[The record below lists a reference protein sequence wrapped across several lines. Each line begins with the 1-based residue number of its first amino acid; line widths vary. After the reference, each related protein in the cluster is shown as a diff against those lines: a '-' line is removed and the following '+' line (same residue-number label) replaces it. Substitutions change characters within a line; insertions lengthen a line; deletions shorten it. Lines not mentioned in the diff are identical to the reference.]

1 MSVVVTGAA
10 GFIGRHV
17 VRTLLRRGCA
27 VTGIDRRPWV
37 PAVGESMVVADLADP
52 DERVDP
58 IFERSTGVVHLAGR
72 AGVRDRRADVAT
84 SRWRDN
90 VVAGERVLEATP
102 PDVMVVVASS
112 SSVYGGAGSRQR
124 PHACHEDAPLRPL
137 GGYARSKRALEQR
150 CALRAERGGMVGVVR
165 PFTVAGEGQ
174 RPDMAISIW
183 IAALRAGRAVELFG
197 SGARRRDVTDVRD
210 VAEGIVRMLDRRV
223 TRTVN
228 LGTGTSH
235 RLDDLLATVV
245 QVCGV
250 DPAIAVQPALAED
263 VATTRAD
270 VRRCRD
276 LLGFVPVTD
285 LPALVARQMAA
296 TPAGAD
302 PASARA
308 AAVPAALAATSTMT
322 GTITTRSTP

>member
-27 VTGIDRRPWV
+27 VTGVDRRPWV

-52 DERVDP
+52 DEPVDHL
-58 IFERSTGVVHLAGR
+58 FQRSTGVVHLAGR

-90 VVAGERVLEATP
+90 VIAGERVLEATP
-102 PDVMVVVASS
+102 RDVMVVVTSS

-124 PHACHEDAPLRPL
+124 PHACHEDDPLCPL
-137 GGYARSKRALEQR
+137 GGYARSKHALEQR

-174 RPDMAISIW
+174 RPDMAISTW

-235 RLDDLLATVV
+235 RLDHLLATVARL
-245 QVCGV
+245 CAV
-250 DPAIAVQPALAED
+250 DPAVAVEPALAED
-263 VATTRAD
+263 VAATRAD
-270 VRRCRD
+270 VRRCRE
-276 LLGFVPVTD
+276 LLGFVPATD
-285 LPALVARQMAA
+285 LPALVSRQLAA
-296 TPAGAD
+296 TPAAG
-302 PASARA
+302 PRA
-308 AAVPAALAATSTMT
+308 AVVPARRAATTTMT